1 MDCGPPGATWGHLGR
16 PAVEE
21 VPSSFN
27 PPEAGSL
34 MTVVLFLLILVAGA
48 VALAMSRA
56 SGWLWTAGAGL
67 SALLW
72 QSGLLDTGAFAW
84 PAPGWLGLV
93 AFLPAILLAL
103 MSMPALRRSVLTTP
117 VYGLVKGILPKVSDT
132 EQQALDA
139 GTVGFDA
146 ELFSGTPDWMKLRAI
161 PGIVLSKEE
170 QAFLDGPTEEL
181 CRLIDDWQIR
191 HANREIPKEV
201 WDFVK
206 KHGFLGMLI
215 SKEHGGLG
223 FSAQAQSL
231 ILGKIAS
238 RSPDAVT
245 IVMVPNSLGPGELIE
260 KYGTDAQKH
269 HFLPRLAQGLEVPCF
284 SLTGP
289 TSGSDAA
296 TMRDIGYVTRTQH
309 EGRET
314 VGIRLSWDK
323 RYITLGPDATL
334 VGLAFRLF
342 DPENILGKGEDIGI
356 TVALI
361 PASHPGVNIGR
372 RHLPSGAAF
381 PNGPNWGNDV
391 LIPMD
396 FIIGGEMM
404 AGQGWRMLME
414 CLAAGR
420 AISLPSSATAGA
432 KAMLRTTTAYARIR
446 KQFGLP
452 VARMEGIEEPLARM
466 IENAYVNEAG
476 RAVTAAMV
484 SRGEKP
490 SVISALMKY
499 QTTERLRRS
508 VNDAFD
514 IHGGRAICDGPA
526 NYLMSAY
533 QMVPVGIT
541 VEGANIL
548 TRTLI
553 TFAQGAL
560 RSHPF
565 LYKEIQA
572 LQADDREEGIAAF
585 DAAFVGH
592 VKFSISNMAGALFH
606 NLTLGL
612 FAGSPEDARE
622 SRGAYRQLSR
632 ASRNFAL
639 VADLTV
645 ALLGGGLKTKQKL
658 TGRLADALSELYLMS
673 CVLKRYEDDG
683 RPKGDRAIVAF
694 AAANGLYR
702 FEQALRGTI
711 DNFPNPFARALMRVL
726 VFPLG
731 RHYYPASDRLGSAIV
746 KLAIEPGEVRE
757 RLTRHIYVSRDPRDA
772 TGLLEVT
779 LGKVVASEEAEKK
792 LERAIRAGTVRR
804 YHGIDWIGDA
814 VKKGVLTESEG
825 ELLKE
830 VEGLV
835 ARTIAVDHFDKDEL
849 RPSYMKP
856 GHNMRAAG

>member
-1 MDCGPPGATWGHLGR
+1 MMFL
-16 PAVEE
+16 
-21 VPSSFN
+21 
-27 PPEAGSL
+27 
-34 MTVVLFLLILVAGA
+34 LFLLVLIAGA
-48 VALAMSRA
+48 MALATMRA
-56 SGWLWTAGAGL
+56 PSWLWAIGA
-67 SALLW
+67 ALAAFVW
-72 QSGLLDTGAFAW
+72 QSGLFETGSLGW
-84 PAPGWLGLV
+84 PQPGWLGLF
-93 AFLPAILLAL
+93 AWIPAIVLGLV
-103 MSMPALRRSVLTTP
+103 SVPTLRRRLVTGP
-117 VYGLVKGILPKVSDT
+117 AYGLVKGILPKVSDT

-139 GTVGFDA
+139 GSVGFDA
-146 ELFSGTPDWMKLRAI
+146 ELFSGTPDWTKLRAL
-161 PGIVLSKEE
+161 PGIVLTPEE
-170 QAFLDGPTEEL
+170 QDFLDGPTEEL
-181 CRLIDDWQIR
+181 CRLIDDWQLR
-191 HANREIPKEV
+191 HTNREIPAEI

-206 KHGFLGMLI
+206 ERGFLGMLI

-231 ILGKIAS
+231 VLGKIAS

-260 KYGTDAQKH
+260 KYGTDAQKQY
-269 HFLPRLAQGLEVPCF
+269 FLPRLAKGLEVPCF

-296 TMRDIGYVTRTQH
+296 TMRDIGYVTRGTH
-309 EGRET
+309 DGKDT

-323 RYITLGPDATL
+323 RYITLGPDASL

-342 DPENILGKGEDIGI
+342 DPENILGKGEDVGI
-356 TVALI
+356 TVAMI
-361 PASHPGVNIGR
+361 PADHPGVNIGR
-372 RHLPSGAAF
+372 RHLPAGAAF
-381 PNGPNWGNDV
+381 PNGPNWGENV
-391 LIPMD
+391 FIPID
-396 FIIGGEMM
+396 FVIGGEAM

-432 KAMLRTTTAYARIR
+432 KATLRATTAYGRIR

-452 VARMEGIEEPLARM
+452 VARMEGVEEPLARM

-508 VNDAFD
+508 INDAFD
-514 IHGGRAICDGPA
+514 IHGGRAICDGPS

-560 RSHPF
+560 RSHPY
-565 LYKEIQA
+565 LYEEIKA
-572 LQADDREEGIAAF
+572 LQDEDQEKGLADFDEAF
-585 DAAFVGH
+585 CGH
-592 VKFSISNMAGALFH
+592 VAFSISNMAGAFFH
-606 NLTLGL
+606 NLTIGL
-612 FAGSPEDARE
+612 FAHAPRDAGD
-622 SRGAYRQLSR
+622 SGNAYKQLSR
-632 ASRNFAL
+632 SSRNFAL
-639 VADLTV
+639 IADLTV

-658 TGRLADALSELYLMS
+658 TGRLADALSELYLLA
-673 CVLKRYEDDG
+673 CVLKRFEDDG
-683 RPKGDRAIVAF
+683 RPKSDRAIVAF

-702 FEQALRGTI
+702 FEEALRGTI
-711 DNFPNPFARALMRVL
+711 ENFPNPVAKGLMRVL

-731 RHYYPASDRLGSAIV
+731 RHYFPARDKLGSQVV
-746 KLAIEPGEVRE
+746 KLAIEPGEVRD
-757 RLTRHIYVSRDPRDA
+757 RLTRDIFISKDPNDA

-779 LGKVVASEEAEKK
+779 LEKVIASEDAEKK
-792 LERAIRAGTVRR
+792 LERAIRAGTIRR

-814 VKKGVLTESEG
+814 VSKGVVSESEG
-825 ELLKE
+825 KLLKE
-830 VEGLV
+830 VEDLV
-835 ARTIAVDHFDKDEL
+835 ARVIAVDHFDKDEL
-849 RPSYMKP
+849 RPNYMKP
-856 GHNMRAAG
+856 GHNTKAAEVSPAV